1 MSKLDSNTITYA
13 GVPVSRT
20 EYLILKKLIDN
31 QGKVVTKEELVN
43 AVWSSKKYNK
53 SDSVTVHIGNIRKRI
68 PNIPIFSKSGFGYIY
83 V

>member
-43 AVWSSKKYNK
+43 VEK
-53 SDSVTVHIGNIRKRI
+53 SALILVPFEANEFIK
-68 PNIPIFSKSGFGYIY
+68 
-83 V
+83 